1 MIQSTVFIEQ
11 LALDTYIGLHKWEMA
26 DRQKVICDIE
36 MVIDIS
42 QAAETDDIVHSVDYE
57 FISNHLREWAYNH
70 RCKLLEKLANQ
81 LVDLLVLHYPS
92 IEKNDYTPDESWC
105 SAAHSWLWRYGNLYP
120 IAYGHPTRDTFS
132 IRYKRK
138 APYPLLILCA
148 RLSIPQNMAT
158 IIKSVLK

>member
-92 IEKNDYTPDESWC
+92 IEKMTIRLTKVGVVPHTAGCGVTVTYT
-105 SAAHSWLWRYGNLYP
+105 
-120 IAYGHPTRDTFS
+120 
-132 IRYKRK
+132 
-138 APYPLLILCA
+138 
-148 RLSIPQNMAT
+148 Q
-158 IIKSVLK
+158 